1 MKYIKD
7 FKSINENRNAR
18 RFQNK
23 GKLRYN
29 DQFSGNVSLSRTI
42 ADALDGMDVGF
53 DSTSMYDVNSGKTI
67 VDDALD
73 GKHTYDDLVNLAK
86 EWYSENNSATYGM
99 NEAYKLGDGWSKE
112 FDYIGMLEMGA
123 KAKASMGEKKLQS
136 LFDSFEDV
144 NYHSEASP
152 LSYAIDELKD
162 GNKAE
167 ANRLMKEFNKNCQ
180 DTLKT
185 LK

>member
-1 MKYIKD
+1 MKHIKEYHEILE
-7 FKSINENRNAR
+7 SRNAK

-29 DQFSGNVSLSRTI
+29 DQFSGNVSLSQTI
-42 ADALDGMDVGF
+42 SQALDGLGVGF
-53 DSTSMYDVNSGKTI
+53 DNTSMYSVNSGKTI
-67 VDDALD
+67 LDDALD
-73 GKHTYDDLVNLAK
+73 GKYTFDEIVKAAK
-86 EWYSENNSATYGM
+86 DWFKKNESATNGM
-99 NEAYKLGDGWSKE
+99 NEAYKLGDGWSKD

-123 KAKASMGEKKLQS
+123 KAKASMGAKKLQS

-144 NYHSEASP
+144 NYHSEAGP

-167 ANRLMKEFNKNCQ
+167 ANRLMKEFNANCK
-180 DTLKT
+180 KT
-185 LK
+185 LEQLK